1 MYCIK
6 IVTICSRRQKWQGTC
21 GEPLFCLISTYAINR
36 VSLFLSAPSFSLP
49 VLSLW
54 LWLEVLTVRL
64 QVGVYVLCTCACKCV
79 TSTLPGLLP
88 KWYQSARRK
97 SNSAELY
104 CVSNIATH
112 DCFVCQFKL
121 PVSDIA
127 CKINTTL
134 SFLTCFGWE
143 EWRFWF
149 WITPAC
155 LF

>member
-1 MYCIK
+1 MQS
-6 IVTICSRRQKWQGTC
+6 TEFLCSYQ
-21 GEPLFCLISTYAINR
+21 PS
-36 VSLFLSAPSFSLP
+36 PSFSLP

-155 LF
+155 LYLGVFWHVISSCAVWPRGPVSCRL